1 MYRLRWCNV
10 SIFFIKSILSIF
22 ILILAVVLMVTMFE
36 VLGRSDR
43 KYNINTLKGIHR
55 ISGYMYILIFLVIA
69 FFCLQYI
76 VSAKTELSSRA
87 SLHSFLAVTILA
99 LFGIKLSFIKAY
111 RQFYEHVKNIG
122 LIIAVLTFGLVSSS
136 AGYYLLVSEFGTDI
150 SFEELVDDK
159 KDVLIEEDNNKIQG
173 IILKTDAGS
182 IERGKKLFAS
192 KCRFC
197 HHPDSTE
204 TNVGPGLKGVLKN
217 PRLPVSKSPAVPE
230 NIIKQLRQPF
240 ARMPSFDY
248 FSHEEIDDILAFLNT
263 L

>member
-1 MYRLRWCNV
+1 
-10 SIFFIKSILSIF
+10 
-22 ILILAVVLMVTMFE
+22 MVTMLE

-43 KYNINTLKGIHR
+43 KYNINKLKGIHR
-55 ISGYMYILIFLVIA
+55 ISGYMYMIIFLVIA
-69 FFCLQYI
+69 YFCLQYI

-87 SLHSFLAVTILA
+87 SLHSFLAVTILV

-136 AGYYLLVSEFGTDI
+136 GGYYLLVSEFGTDI
-150 SFEELVDDK
+150 SFDEVVHDK
-159 KDVLIEEDNNKIQG
+159 KGAVIEEDNNKKNQG

-182 IERGKKLFAS
+182 IGRGNKLFAS
-192 KCRFC
+192 KCSFC
-197 HHPDSTE
+197 HQPDSTE
-204 TNVGPGLKGVLKN
+204 TNIGPGLKGVLKN
-217 PRLPVSKSPAVPE
+217 PRLPISKSPAVPE

-240 ARMPSFDY
+240 ARMPSFAYLPD
-248 FSHEEIDDILAFLNT
+248 EEIDDILAFLNT